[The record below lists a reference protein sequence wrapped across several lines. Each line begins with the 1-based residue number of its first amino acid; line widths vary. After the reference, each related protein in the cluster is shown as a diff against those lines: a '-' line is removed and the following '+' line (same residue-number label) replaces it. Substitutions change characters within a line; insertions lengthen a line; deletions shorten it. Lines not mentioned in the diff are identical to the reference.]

1 MTTSPSPPTV
11 VEFIAADDYDPTQS
25 PDQATTEVITREPW
39 EETLSDLADR
49 PGATVKV
56 PRSPDLKRSQ
66 VVNAFQ
72 DAFQLIGG
80 TPRLAIWGHENP
92 TEFYRL
98 WSKLAPRQVEQEMK
112 HEGGVVVKHIL
123 PRGKL
128 DQ

>member
-1 MTTSPSPPTV
+1 MSPNHPTKPPV
-11 VEFIAADDYDPTQS
+11 VEFIAADDYDPTE
-25 PDQATTEVITREPW
+25 ATAASTEVITREPW

-98 WSKLAPRQVEQEMK
+98 WSKLAPRQVEAEMK

-123 PRGKL
+123 PRGRL
-128 DQ
+128 DE